1 MSSSREELVN
11 LSLEKSGPK
20 IEEVI
25 ANDFRN
31 FEYIVLSW
39 AEVVK
44 LLLKN

>member
-1 MSSSREELVN
+1 MVGEVAKVVN
-11 LSLEKSGPK
+11 ISFEKSGPK

-25 ANDFRN
+25 ANDFCN
-31 FEYIVLSW
+31 FEYIALSW